1 MRAPEFWRED
11 GRLSR
16 ALAPLSALYA
26 WGAARNLERAEQYR
40 PAVPVICIG
49 NVVAGG
55 AGKTPVAIALA
66 RRLIAAGRRPHF
78 LSRGHG
84 GTEIGPRAVDPV
96 RHDAARVGDE
106 PLLLAQSAPAW
117 VARDRREGAIAAV
130 ATGADLIVMDDGF
143 QSGGIAIDLGLL
155 VADGTYGFGNGRVI
169 PAGPCREPPERAFAR
184 ADALVIVGEDR
195 AGLTERAAT
204 ANLPVIEAR
213 LAPSADA
220 PDLAGRRVIAFAGIG
235 LPEKFFATLRE
246 AGASIVAAHPFPDHH
261 PYARAEIESILAEAA
276 AAEALAVTT
285 AKDRV
290 RLPPG
295 LRERVV
301 ALPVDLEW
309 RDPASLTPLFDRIGV
324 AA

>member
-1 MRAPEFWRED
+1 MRAPEFWRAD
-11 GRLSR
+11 GPLAR
-16 ALAPLSALYA
+16 ALAPLGAVYA
-26 WGAARNLERAEQYR
+26 WGAARQLERADQYR

-66 RRLIAAGRRPHF
+66 RHLIAAGRQPHF

-106 PLLLAQSAPAW
+106 PLLLAQTAPTW
-117 VARDRREGAIAAV
+117 VARDRREGAVAAI

-143 QSGGIAIDLGLL
+143 QSGRIAIDLGLL
-155 VADGTYGFGNGRVI
+155 VVDGTYGFGNGRVI
-169 PAGPCREPPERAFAR
+169 PAGPCREPPERAFSR

-195 AGLTERAAT
+195 AGLAKRAADS
-204 ANLPVIEAR
+204 ALPVIEAR
-213 LAPSADA
+213 LIPSTDA
-220 PDLAGRRVIAFAGIG
+220 PDLTGRRVVAFAGIG
-235 LPEKFFATLRE
+235 LPEKLFATLRGV
-246 AGASIVAAHPFPDHH
+246 GATLVAAHPFPDHH
-261 PYARAEIESILAEAA
+261 PYARAEIEALLAEAEA
-276 AAEALAVTT
+276 AGALAVTT

-290 RLPPG
+290 RLPPD

-301 ALPVDLEW
+301 AMPVELEW
-309 RDPASLTPLFDRIGV
+309 RDPTRLTPLFDRIGV
-324 AA
+324 VA

>member
-11 GRLSR
+11 GRLAR
-16 ALAPLSALYA
+16 ALAPLGALYA
-26 WGAARNLERAEQYR
+26 WGAARRLEQAEQYR

-66 RRLIAAGRRPHF
+66 KRLIAAGRHPHF

-84 GTEIGPRAVDPV
+84 GTEIGPRAVDLL

-106 PLLLAQSAPAW
+106 PLLLAGCAPTW
-117 VARDRREGAIAAV
+117 VARDRSEGAVAAV

-143 QSGGIAIDLGLL
+143 QSGRIAIDLGLL
-155 VADGTYGFGNGRVI
+155 VVDGTYGFGNGRVI

-195 AGLTERAAT
+195 AGLAERAA
-204 ANLPVIEAR
+204 AADLPVIAAR
-213 LAPSADA
+213 LVPAADA
-220 PDLAGRRVIAFAGIG
+220 PDLAGQRVIAFAGIG
-235 LPEKFFATLRE
+235 LPEKFFATLRG
-246 AGASIVAAHPFPDHH
+246 AGASIAAAHPFDDHH
-261 PYARAEIESILAEAA
+261 PYARAEIEALLAEA
-276 AAEALAVTT
+276 EEEKALAVTT

-290 RLPPG
+290 RLPPD
-295 LRERVV
+295 LRERVL
-301 ALPVDLEW
+301 ALPVELEW
-309 RDPASLTPLFDRIGV
+309 RDPACLTPLFDRIGV
-324 AA
+324 VA